1 MKQYRILYITLIIVV
16 LDQIT
21 KLLIKSSMT
30 LNQSIPVLGDFL
42 RFTYIENTGMAFGIQ
57 FGEKTFFTLFAIIA
71 SILIL
76 FYLFK
81 MKGEHFLARLSVA
94 MILGGAIGN
103 LVDRVIRGGVVDFID
118 GEFFDIHIPSF
129 KFLSLTFPGYDME
142 RWPVYNIADMA
153 VTAGMIVLLIFI
165 AIDKETPAIP
175 QSENE
180 SEQEIIR

>member
-1 MKQYRILYITLIIVV
+1 MKQYRILFVTVIIVI

-21 KLLIKSSMT
+21 KYIIKSSMT
-30 LNQSIPVLGDFL
+30 LNQSIPVLGNFL

-57 FGEKTFFTLFAIIA
+57 FGEKSFFTVFAIIA

-81 MKGEHFLARLSVA
+81 IKGEHFFARLAVS

-103 LVDRVIRGGVVDFID
+103 LVDRLIRGGVVDFID

-129 KFLSLTFPGYDME
+129 KLLSLTFPGYDME
-142 RWPVYNIADMA
+142 RWPVYNIADIA
-153 VTAGMIVLLIFI
+153 VTAGMVILLAFIIF
-165 AIDKETPAIP
+165 DKDVKDVP
-175 QSENE
+175 QSEST